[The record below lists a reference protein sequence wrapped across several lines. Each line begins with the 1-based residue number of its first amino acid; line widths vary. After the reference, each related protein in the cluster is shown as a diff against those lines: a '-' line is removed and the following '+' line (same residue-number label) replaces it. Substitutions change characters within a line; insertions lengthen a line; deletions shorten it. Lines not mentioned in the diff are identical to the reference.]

1 MNQNTKDR
9 QRRAL
14 RAQMLQART
23 NMLKTDDVE
32 KLADYRLKILR
43 LEKLLKRVESPVD
56 DREYTTQGMTVGH
69 CMNCE
74 VPISRYNIHAV
85 KRKKIMFCCDGCQK
99 HYDEMCGHRK
109 AAASRERNRLSN
121 SYFNSYNVI
130 IPNQRPLGKRGGQ
143 EAVYGV

>member
-1 MNQNTKDR
+1 MNQKIKDR

-43 LEKLLKRVESPVD
+43 LEKLLKRVENPVD
-56 DREYTTQGMTVGH
+56 NREYTTQGMTVGH

-74 VPISRYNIHAV
+74 ISISRYSILKVEDNGS
-85 KRKKIMFCCDGCQK
+85 MFCTEGCRV
-99 HYDEMCGHRK
+99 HYDELCGHRK
-109 AAASRERNRLSN
+109 AAASWERNRHSN
-121 SYFNSYNVI
+121 HFYNSYNVI
-130 IPNQRPLGKRGGQ
+130 IPNYQPVGKQGGQ
-143 EAVYGV
+143 EAVYAT